1 MAKTN
6 DAMAQQR
13 ALRRRRRSRQLLGA
27 VVCLLVVIGAVSV
40 VTTGAGLVAK
50 AFDDTD
56 EKLAYEQRLMT
67 LVGFDPVP
75 FDSLDEA
82 NQNTLL
88 SALIW
93 ETLANVDKDA
103 LEHDDLGAPY
113 LPTLELDKTAA
124 SLYGPDYK
132 FTYETFEDRGLTYTY
147 DEERSA
153 FLVPIT
159 SAISDYYPQVEK
171 IRREG
176 DTQRVT
182 VGYLSQYNEDGSLI
196 LNTSEITP
204 VKYYDYIFTRNDGNY
219 YLSAIVSS
227 EMTASSSAEDA
238 DSAASVPNAQDQL
251 MEQLAPET
259 DSQVASDSAAE

>member
-1 MAKTN
+1 MARNN
-6 DAMAQQR
+6 DALAEQR

-27 VVCLLVVIGAVSV
+27 VVCLLVIIGAVSV

-56 EKLAYEQRLMT
+56 EKLAYEQRLLT

-75 FDSLDEA
+75 FDSLEEA

-113 LPTLELDKTAA
+113 LPALEIGKTSA
-124 SLYGPDYK
+124 SLYGPDWK
-132 FTYETFEDRGLTYTY
+132 FTYQTFEDRGLTYTY
-147 DEERSA
+147 DEERDA

-159 SAISDYYPQVEK
+159 SALSDYYPQVEK
-171 IRREG
+171 IRRSG

-182 VGYLSQYNEDGSLI
+182 VGYLSQYNEDGSLV
-196 LNTSEITP
+196 LNTSEIEP
-204 VKYYDYIFTRNDGNY
+204 VKYYDYIFTRGSGGY

-227 EMTASSSAEDA
+227 EMTVTAASSS
-238 DSAASVPNAQDQL
+238 SAVTAQDQQDQL
-251 MEQLAPET
+251 MELVPGA
-259 DSQVASDSAAE
+259 DSASGTA